1 VLRIL
6 IEPDDPT
13 PEGAVA
19 LAAGI
24 EAALDRHGHLTAARL
39 HHGEGVATW
48 PVLRAAVARGRDIRI
63 GLEDT
68 VVLEDG
74 RLASGN
80 RELVLAAA
88 RLIAEV

>member
-1 VLRIL
+1 M
-6 IEPDDPT
+6 
-13 PEGAVA
+13 PERRYHPQGAVA
-19 LAAGI
+19 LAADI
-24 EAALDRHGHLTAARL
+24 EAALDRHHFTAPRL

-48 PVLRAAVARGRDIRI
+48 PVLRAALPLGRDIRV

-80 RELVLAAA
+80 RELVQAAA
-88 RLIAEV
+88 RLADEV